1 MRVMRAKPATLGK
14 AGILIASMARP
25 SALVIGLVLFGFSAP
40 AGADVPAPRNVV
52 VLLFDGAAP
61 ALLSLAPTPALDRMR
76 TEGAF
81 THAFVPPFPTISLIS
96 GFTISTG
103 CWPARHGIVTN
114 KFLDE
119 NGALYDHSRDADWTT
134 DCEHL
139 HEAAER
145 QGLRAAALD
154 WYGARSA
161 TRGDRASIVDDS
173 PSHDSF
179 PEDPERAEEVAQ
191 LLALPAAERP
201 RLILAYFRGPDSAAH
216 FTGMDSEETRAAVAG
231 MDAAVARVIAAIE
244 AGPGRERAALFVTTD
259 HGMREI
265 ESIVNVERILR
276 YHDIPARAVSTGTT
290 AFLYFEDEAAID
302 GAAETLSQYGEF
314 EVLRRAALPGYARI
328 GTGPRV
334 PPLILSARPPYFIED
349 ASAWPTGLQWLGRYG
364 PRFTPARLFLKAT
377 HGYPPDIPGMA
388 GILYAWGDGVAPG
401 VELPAVDAVDLHPT
415 VTRLLDIEPG
425 RPLDGRPIQALL
437 GAPAR
442 RAGPGGAD

>member
-1 MRVMRAKPATLGK
+1 MPTLRALGVALTLLV
-14 AGILIASMARP
+14 AG
-25 SALVIGLVLFGFSAP
+25 SAGSE
-40 AGADVPAPRNVV
+40 APRTVV

-61 ALLSLAPTPALDRMR
+61 ALLPLAPTPAFARMR
-76 TEGAF
+76 AEGSH

-114 KFLDE
+114 KFQGED
-119 NGALYDHSRDADWTT
+119 GTLYDHSRDADWTT
-134 DCEHL
+134 GCEHL
-139 HEAAER
+139 HEVAER

-154 WYGARSA
+154 WYGARSG
-161 TRGDRASIVDDS
+161 TRGSRASIVDDS

-179 PEDPERAEEVAQ
+179 PEDPERAEEVAR

-201 RLILAYFRGPDSAAH
+201 RLILAYLRGPDSAAH
-216 FTGMDSEETRAAVAG
+216 FTGMASEETAAAVAR

-244 AGPGRERAALFVTTD
+244 AGPGRDAAALFVTTD

-276 YHDIPARAVSTGTT
+276 YHDIPARSISTGTT
-290 AFLYFEDEAAID
+290 AFLYFEDEGAIEA
-302 GAAETLSQYGEF
+302 AAETLADYEEF
-314 EVLRRAALPGYARI
+314 EVLRRDALPPYARI

-334 PPLILSARPPYFIED
+334 APLILSARPPYFIED

-377 HGYPPDIPGMA
+377 HGYPPDTPGMA
-388 GILYAWGDGVAPG
+388 GILYAWGGGVAAG
-401 VELPAVDAVDLHPT
+401 VELPAVQAVDLHPT
-415 VTRLLDIEPG
+415 VTKLLGIEPG
-425 RPLDGRPIQALL
+425 QPVDGRPIEALL
-437 GAPAR
+437 
-442 RAGPGGAD
+442 ADPPP